1 MENRDQYVE
10 GLKNKLDEW
19 NEQIGK
25 LQEQMESS
33 TGEAKARYASQLED
47 MQAHADDAQN
57 RMQELVQSSAA
68 DWEKM
73 RGNFDSAWS
82 NIASGFGRAWSRF
95 H

>member
-25 LQEQMESS
+25 LQEQMESA
-33 TGEAKARYASQLED
+33 TGEAKARYESQLED
-47 MQAHADDAQN
+47 MRAHTDDAQK

-73 RGNFDSAWS
+73 RPQFESAWGD
-82 NIASGFGRAWSRF
+82 IASGFGRAWSRF